1 MLVPRQRFDSKPQP
15 TRGHPAR
22 HHALHPSP
30 LETMEHAAL
39 HIHIDAHKT
48 THTHTHTQTRVQ
60 IVRETASGEWTNS
73 SKVRLARGVAPR
85 HERFSAL
92 IHSCLPAFL
101 PSAQTRQAADQTGC
115 NPCKRNH
122 DKCCPPAPLF
132 LLGARRACPG
142 IHPCSRPW
150 ADTTTFI
157 PQLHRSP
164 ASPAASTLALLGQ
177 LP

>member
-1 MLVPRQRFDSKPQP
+1 MLVPRQHFDSKPQP

-101 PSAQTRQAADQTGC
+101 PSAQTRQAAT
-115 NPCKRNH
+115 
-122 DKCCPPAPLF
+122 PAN
-132 LLGARRACPG
+132 A
-142 IHPCSRPW
+142 
-150 ADTTTFI
+150 TTTSAALPHPFFCLAHAAHAQAFTPAHDHGPI
-157 PQLHRSP
+157 RRHSSPSSTAALPALRPQH
-164 ASPAASTLALLGQ
+164 
-177 LP
+177 

>member
-48 THTHTHTQTRVQ
+48 THKNTHTNTRTNCARDSFWRVDKFQ
-60 IVRETASGEWTNS
+60 QGTPCTRRGTTSREIFRPHPL
-73 SKVRLARGVAPR
+73 VPP
-85 HERFSAL
+85 
-92 IHSCLPAFL
+92 CLPA
-101 PSAQTRQAADQTGC
+101 QRADQTGC